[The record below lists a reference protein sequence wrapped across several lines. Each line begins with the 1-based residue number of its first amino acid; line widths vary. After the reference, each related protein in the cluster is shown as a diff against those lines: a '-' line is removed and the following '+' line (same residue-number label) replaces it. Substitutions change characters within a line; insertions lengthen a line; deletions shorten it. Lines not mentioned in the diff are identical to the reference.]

1 MRALASLLLFLSSYA
16 DPQPVTYQRPVDAPI
31 SDPFR
36 APATPYGP
44 GNRGIEFDT
53 APGATVRAAAAGEVT
68 FAGPVAGRRYVTVLH
83 ADGVRTA
90 YGPLGRVAVGRGDAV
105 TGGEAVGTTTGPLLW
120 TARIGDVYVDPAVLL
135 AASGDREVRL
145 VAGPG
150 VRTAAAG
157 RGAVPT
163 CAALWALA
171 TPCRGGPRAQ

>member
-1 MRALASLLLFLSSYA
+1 MRALASLLLLVLPLPLL
-16 DPQPVTYQRPVDAPI
+16 DPQPVAYQRPVDAPI

-44 GNRGIEFDT
+44 GSRGLEFDT
-53 APGATVRAAAAGEVT
+53 APGATVRAAAPGEVT

-90 YGPLGRVAVGRGDAV
+90 YGPLGRVAVALG
-105 TGGEAVGTTTGPLLW
+105 TGVAAGQAIGTATGPMLW

-150 VRTAAAG
+150 HRTGPG
-157 RGAVPT
+157 RGVVPT
-163 CAALWALA
+163 CAAMWAFA
-171 TPCRGGPRAQ
+171 TPC

>member
-1 MRALASLLLFLSSYA
+1 MRALASVLLFLFSFV
-16 DPQPVTYQRPVDAPI
+16 DPQPVAYQRPVDASI

-44 GNRGIEFDT
+44 GNRGLEFDT

-68 FAGPVAGRRYVTVLH
+68 FAGPVGGRRYVTVLH

-90 YGPLGRVAVGRGDAV
+90 YGPLGRVAVGLGDDVTAGAV
-105 TGGEAVGTTTGPLLW
+105 LGTTTGPLLW

-145 VAGPG
+145 VAGPEDQSG
-150 VRTAAAG
+150 GGSRAPVT
-157 RGAVPT
+157 T

-171 TPCRGGPRAQ
+171 TPC